1 MIRKA
6 LIVAASALVLAGCS
20 PTVKYSSKDPQ
31 RGLVTQASDTLN
43 KGARY
48 NAPVML
54 RIIKET
60 KQLELWKQDRD
71 DSWTK
76 IKSYEICA
84 FSGQPGPKKKQGD
97 YQAPEGFYEITAS
110 QLNPFSSYHLSI
122 NTGYPNKYDRAYS
135 YSGAALMIHGGCSSA
150 GCYAMT
156 DSNIEEIYAA
166 VRDAIKGGQK
176 SVQLQIYPYEMGF
189 FNMFANRNDPN
200 YKFWTELKAG
210 WDWFEKNRKPIP
222 IAVDRESYYV
232 KGETK

>member
-1 MIRKA
+1 MIRKT
-6 LIVAASALVLAGCS
+6 LIVAASALVLAACS

-31 RGLVTQASDTLN
+31 RGLVVQASDTLN

-48 NAPVML
+48 DAPVLL

-71 DSWTK
+71 ATWIK
-76 IKSYEICA
+76 VKSYEICA

-110 QLNPFSSYHLSI
+110 QLNPFSSYHLSM

-156 DSNIEEIYAA
+156 DPNIEEIYAA

-176 SVQLQIYPYEMGF
+176 SVQLQIYPFSMDWL
-189 FNMFANRNDPN
+189 NMFAYRNDPN

-210 WDWFEKNRKPIP
+210 WDWFEKNKQPIP
-222 IAVDRESYYV
+222 IDIKDGRYII
-232 KGETK
+232 K